1 DRSDGDTPSALTQEK
16 SMRYEPP
23 AINFH
28 LGETPPREPQGGG
41 EHTERAVG
49 AGSKL
54 RPPDIPVP
62 PIFPKTR
69 LARRPNEPF
78 GLLMRPMNRE
88 PRPGVGRASIRGQS
102 CIRYVLLVRLRPR
115 SCLLRPCR
123 SPRRPAGWSGSTRPI
138 RAARSW

>member
-1 DRSDGDTPSALTQEK
+1 
-16 SMRYEPP
+16 MRYEPP

-62 PIFPKTR
+62 PIFTKTR
-69 LARRPNEPF
+69 LASVAEQ
-78 GLLMRPMNRE
+78 
-88 PRPGVGRASIRGQS
+88 A
-102 CIRYVLLVRLRPR
+102 
-115 SCLLRPCR
+115 
-123 SPRRPAGWSGSTRPI
+123 TI
-138 RAARSW
+138 RADSLGLDVSRAEHILGRSLPGLEGVIANLILHLEERRS